1 MKAQEI
7 LDNFNAMR
15 PTDNSDET
23 LLGWIKELDMLVMEE
38 IIKKHEIKEGDIA
51 YKEEED
57 FDINKWFD
65 DWGMNSDL
73 LIPEPYTDLYIYFL
87 DTKEKYRVN
96 DMNTYNRVVILY
108 NNAYLTFQQY
118 YNRTHMPL
126 QGKTFWIDHETL

>member
-51 YKEEED
+51 YKEED
-57 FDINKWFD
+57 FDIDKWFD

-96 DMNTYNRVVILY
+96 DMNTYNRVVVLY

>member
-38 IIKKHEIKEGDIA
+38 IIKKHEINEGDIA

-96 DMNTYNRVVILY
+96 DMNTYNRVVVLY

-126 QGKTFWIDHETL
+126 QGTTFWIDHETL